1 MAVRC
6 LLVDDSRH
14 FLEVASKLLVGQGLT
29 VAGVASTSAEALTR
43 VRELEPDVTIVDVDL
58 NGESGFDLAWQLAAT
73 SDGAPTRTI
82 LTSTRSESDF
92 AELVAVMRLEE
103 AYHLDH
109 ARAWFERLAAG
120 PVTARHRLAEGLET
134 AVGEAVALFEPL
146 PDEETLVDGGVLPR
160 SNEALLADW
169 LAAIGEDLEAVSLD
183 YVLERHGRVG
193 EMVPTGSGEVAP
205 GEALSV
211 PGLARREGRWV
222 HDGGFAGAGGRHGRH
237 SEDFLPLW
245 EEMTTLYRAHPGAR
259 W

>member
-1 MAVRC
+1 MKSFVSAVLF
-6 LLVDDSRH
+6 LLPSVVFAQGTKADYDRANA
-14 FLEVASKLLVGQGLT
+14 LRNKL
-29 VAGVASTSAEALTR
+29 ANST
-43 VRELEPDVTIVDVDL
+43 VDV
-58 NGESGFDLAWQLAAT
+58 
-73 SDGAPTRTI
+73 P
-82 LTSTRSESDF
+82 
-92 AELVAVMRLEE
+92 
-103 AYHLDH
+103 
-109 ARAWFERLAAG
+109 G

-146 PDEETLVDGGVLPR
+146 PDEETLVDDGVLPL

-205 GEALSV
+205 GEGLSV